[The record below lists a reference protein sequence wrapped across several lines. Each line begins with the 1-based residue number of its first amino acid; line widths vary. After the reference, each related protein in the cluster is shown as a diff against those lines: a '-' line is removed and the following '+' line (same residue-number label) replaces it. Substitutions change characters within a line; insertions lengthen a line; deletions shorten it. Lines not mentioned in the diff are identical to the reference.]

1 MPAILPALVYGQVIK
16 CELTGFWFKGVSRM
30 FAHSTQPKNI
40 RNVVDETKMF
50 FSTHSNKKV
59 QYTKKIRDF
68 AHNKGARML
77 F

>member
-1 MPAILPALVYGQVIK
+1 
-16 CELTGFWFKGVSRM
+16 M

-50 FSTHSNKKV
+50 VSTHSNKKV